1 MGTCYLR
8 SFLLLACA
16 LLYAESSR
24 AQQGVVFS
32 QYAFNGLVL
41 NPAYAGYKE
50 KFNSTVLYRNQ
61 WANIEGAPTT
71 ISLLVD
77 GSMLNNLL
85 GIGGH
90 IMSDKVGVQQ
100 TLSFFSDYAY
110 RVLLDKQGTRL
121 AFGLSIGL
129 TQLSLDENMVR
140 LNDSSDPLLASGL
153 LGAPIFRPDF
163 NVGIFLDHKHF
174 SLGLSGAEL
183 WKDYKLVQKHPQLYL
198 TAATLVPINP
208 RYLLKPSI
216 FYKDDFVM
224 QPSVDLNVFLMMQ
237 DAVWLGLLWRNGI
250 PLKSR
255 LNKTVRGEAFYSSLN
270 ALTFLAEIFV
280 SDNLYVGYAYDFPLN
295 SLNQV
300 TLHTHEVMLGFT
312 MGKKV
317 QRVLTPRYF

>member
-1 MGTCYLR
+1 MEKCYLR
-8 SFLLLACA
+8 AFALLAVA
-16 LLYAESSR
+16 LLYVKPCS
-24 AQQGVVFS
+24 AQQGVIFS

-77 GSMLNNLL
+77 GPMLNNLL

-100 TLSFFSDYAY
+100 TLSFFSDYSY
-110 RVLLDKQGTRL
+110 RVMLDKHGTRL
-121 AFGLSIGL
+121 SFGLSIGL

-140 LNDSSDPLLASGL
+140 LNDNNDPLLTGGL
-153 LGAPIFRPDF
+153 LGNPVFRPDF
-163 NVGIFLDHKHF
+163 NVGIFLTHKRF

-183 WKDYKLVQKHPQLYL
+183 WKDYKLVQKNPQLYL
-198 TAATLVPINP
+198 TAATLIPIN
-208 RYLLKPSI
+208 RDYIIKPSI

-224 QPSVDLNVFLMMQ
+224 QPSVDLNVFLMMK
-237 DAVWLGLLWRNGI
+237 DKVWLGLLWRNGI

-255 LNKTVRGEAFYSSLN
+255 LDKTVRGEAFYSSLN
-270 ALTFLAEIFV
+270 AITFLAEIFI
-280 SDNLYVGYAYDFPLN
+280 SDNLYLGYAYDFPL
-295 SLNQV
+295 SALNQV
-300 TLHTHEVMLGFT
+300 TLHTHEIMLGFT
-312 MGKKV
+312 MGKKA